1 MDAKTYLA
9 GSKNLHIGLVTE
21 TYQPEVNGVAM
32 TLGQLVNG
40 LAILGHRIDV
50 YRPAQSRL
58 DVPSQQDNIR
68 HITLPGMPI
77 PGYREMHFGFPA
89 SRVFRQQWQRQQ
101 PDVLYVATEG
111 PLGASAINTALKS
124 DIPVISGFHTN
135 FHSYSNHYRLGWLAP
150 AILAYLRRMHN
161 KTDMT
166 LVPTK
171 ALAQYLQN
179 RGFNNV
185 EVLQRGVDIDLFTP
199 LQRSDALR
207 RSWGADND
215 SIVCIYV
222 GRIAA
227 EKNIHAAVNTVL
239 VLSSHYKIRF
249 VLVGDGPLRKEIQR
263 DHPDFVFCGTRRGDD
278 LAQHYASA
286 DVLLFPSRTE
296 TFGNVVTESMASGL
310 ATVAYDEA
318 AAHEHIKDFYNG
330 VLASDAPGHDF
341 TAVTMRL
348 CKQHERI
355 RTIGLNA
362 SEYAKKLGW
371 PAIVARFGSLL
382 YGICSNPESLNRDE
396 EYNTG
401 VHS

>member
-1 MDAKTYLA
+1 VDAKTYFS
-9 GSKNLHIGLVTE
+9 GSKSLHIGLVTE

-40 LAILGHRIDV
+40 LGSLGHRIDV
-50 YRPAQSRL
+50 YRPAQSKL
-58 DVPSQQDNIR
+58 DKPVQQDNIR

-89 SRVFRQQWQRQQ
+89 GRIFRQQWQRWQ
-101 PDVLYVATEG
+101 PDALYVATEG

-135 FHSYSNHYRLGWLAP
+135 FHSYSNHYRLGLLAP

-161 KTDMT
+161 KTNMT

-171 ALAQYLQN
+171 ALAQQLQN

-185 EVLQRGVDIDLFTP
+185 EVLQRGVDINLFTP
-199 LQRSDALR
+199 LRRSDALR
-207 RSWGADND
+207 QSWGADND
-215 SIVCIYV
+215 TIVCIYV

-227 EKNIHAAVNTVL
+227 EKNIQAAVETVQA
-239 VLSSHYKIRF
+239 LSSHYNIRF
-249 VLVGDGPLRKEIQR
+249 VLVGDGPLRKKIQR
-263 DHPDFVFCGTRRGDD
+263 EHPEFVFCGTRRNED

-330 VLASDAPGHDF
+330 VLASDTPRHDF

-362 SEYAKKLGW
+362 SEYTKKLGW
-371 PAIVARFGSLL
+371 PTIVDRFSSLL
-382 YGICSNPESLNRDE
+382 HEVCSKSGSFNRDE
-396 EYNTG
+396 EYNAG